1 MNEEEPSTKSPDVHV
16 STSLFSQEPNLQVD
30 GKACEYEVTLRFRAW
45 ATDRRLIIAGIEQM
59 LGQEK
64 FADLDELGI
73 TETFRSALYH
83 SLQRPPQPEDAES
96 P

>member
-1 MNEEEPSTKSPDVHV
+1 MSISARFTTASKSLAGSTRGARH
-16 STSLFSQEPNLQVD
+16 
-30 GKACEYEVTLRFRAW
+30 GKAQFRPGIE
-45 ATDRRLIIAGIEQM
+45 LIVEADQGLDVLGAPRIEQM